1 MSRARFWLKAA
12 AAAAAVGA
20 LGALAAAVL
29 LHAYFPE
36 ARLRAMAVDAARRK
50 LGREVRLAGAD
61 AGLSGLSLRGLEIS
75 EKPDFAAGTFV
86 RVESLRLRPS
96 WRALLRRRL
105 VVAGVVADGLSV
117 RVIKEDGGRF
127 NYESLLSSAA
137 ATPAAAP
144 AAVASTETALA
155 VEKIRVTRG
164 AIDYADRANGT
175 TWSVT
180 DLDLNLRDFHA
191 LSAFS
196 ADASARVRGK
206 AGARPVDA
214 AVTFSG
220 RVDLADGARAAFRAT
235 IARLTVKAEGLT
247 LSASGKVAGLDA
259 PKIDFDAALSAAGR
273 DLLSAHGTA
282 ALGAAVDAEIKART
296 PGLDTAILAA
306 LAPKAGIP
314 AFPLPPAEL
323 SASVRYAPG
332 VLELRALNASWPAGK
347 ISGSGTLHGAGG
359 PSPRFDGKATIGLDV
374 PEIHPGEYP
383 FLRLPPK
390 LHLPAARVDGE
401 LALSGDT
408 LTITALK
415 AALKAGRVAVT
426 GTVRGLGSAK
436 PAADAAATLAL
447 DLPAFTAADLPFAVA
462 SLPPS
467 WTVPA
472 SRVDGTVRLRG
483 DDAQLEGLRIKMK
496 NAAVALDG
504 LVANALAGAP
514 RPDLAVKAD
523 ASLPPLTDR
532 DLPFAGAPAGLRL
545 PATHWN
551 LDASYSARAVKIRS
565 LRLIAGHN
573 DVDVSGTIADPAGRA
588 GLDLLVK
595 CRSFSL
601 DELADLTPRTRDLK
615 PGGTGFFALAVTG
628 DKEHPVYAGK
638 LRFQGLGAT
647 LAQLPLSGFSGTVS
661 FDQTRVDVP
670 NLTGRVGDGALKM
683 DLTVKDYARAPE
695 IQLEAS
701 LDRFDL
707 GRWLAAKS
715 QVQAERQAARAK
727 SPAGATSKPP
737 VIATRGHL
745 RIGALIHPN
754 ATVENVTVGW
764 DLRGLTPDLSGL
776 DGDARLQVGGGR
788 VRSVGDM
795 ATESKLVKVLIF
807 PLLIVQ
813 KLGRLGGLR
822 LFPNFNDIKLNRIFG
837 EYLFKD
843 GVMILNRSEMDSD
856 AAQVSARG
864 TIDLPRELLNL
875 VVTAQVG
882 RVAPIDVAVTGTV
895 AAPKTKVELRQFIID
910 QLRPR

>member
-1 MSRARFWLKAA
+1 MGRFRFWLKAA
-12 AAAAAVGA
+12 AAAAALGV
-20 LGALAAAVL
+20 LGALAAGLL

-36 ARLRAMAVDAARRK
+36 PKLRAMAVDAARRK
-50 LGREVRLAGAD
+50 LGRDIRLTGAD
-61 AGLSGLSLRGLEIS
+61 LGLSGLTLRGLEVS

-86 RVESLRLRPS
+86 RVDSFRLRPS
-96 WRALLRRRL
+96 WKALLHRRL
-105 VVAGVVADGLSV
+105 VVASVSADGLMV
-117 RVIKEDGGRF
+117 RVIKGNDGRF

-137 ATPAAAP
+137 APAPAAAP
-144 AAVASTETALA
+144 GAPTETALD
-155 VEKIRVTRG
+155 VKSVLVTRG
-164 AIDYADRANGT
+164 AVDYADRASGAA
-175 TWSVT
+175 WSVT
-180 DLDLNLRDFHA
+180 DLDLNLRDFQA

-214 AVTFSG
+214 AVKFSG
-220 RVDLADGARAAFRAT
+220 RVDLADGARAAFRT
-235 IARLTVKAEGLT
+235 TVTRLVVQAEGLT

-259 PKIDFDAALSAAGR
+259 PKVDFDATLSAAGQE
-273 DLLSAHGTA
+273 LLSAQGTA
-282 ALGAAVDAEIKART
+282 ALGAAVDADVKART
-296 PGLDTAILAA
+296 PGLNTALLAA

-314 AFPLPPAEL
+314 AFKLPPTEL
-323 SASVRYAPG
+323 SASIRYAPG
-332 VLELRALNASWPAGK
+332 LIQLSALRASWPTGK
-347 ISGSGTLHGAGG
+347 ISGSGTVHGADG
-359 PSPRFDGKATIGLDV
+359 PSPRFEGKAAVGVDV

-408 LTITALK
+408 LTI
-415 AALKAGRVAVT
+415 AALKATLAAGTVAVT
-426 GTVRGLGSAK
+426 GVVHGLGSAK
-436 PAADAAATLAL
+436 PEADAAATLAL
-447 DLPAFTAADLPFAVA
+447 DLPAFTAADLPFSIA

-467 WTVPA
+467 FTVPA
-472 SRVDGTVRLRG
+472 SHVDGTARLNGDDVRL
-483 DDAQLEGLRIKMK
+483 DGLRIKMK
-496 NAAVALDG
+496 AAAVQLDG
-504 LVANALAGAP
+504 LVAKALAGAP
-514 RPDLAVKAD
+514 QPDVAVKAD
-523 ASLPPLTDR
+523 VSLPPLTDR
-532 DLPFAGAPAGLRL
+532 DLPFAGVPAGLRT
-545 PATHWN
+545 PATHWS
-551 LDASYSARAVKIRS
+551 LDGSYSAREVKIRS

-573 DVDVSGTIADPAGRA
+573 DVDVSGTVAQPAGRGA
-588 GLDLLVK
+588 LDLLIK

-601 DELADLTPRTRDLK
+601 DELVDLTPRTRDLK
-615 PGGTGFFALAVTG
+615 PGGTGFFALSVTG
-628 DKEHPVYAGK
+628 DKAHPVYAGK

-647 LAQLPLSGFSGTVS
+647 VAELPFSGFAGTVS

-670 NLTGRVGDGALKM
+670 NLVGLVGDGALKM

-715 QVQAERQAARAK
+715 KVQADRRAASEKASPGAAAK
-727 SPAGATSKPP
+727 PL
-737 VIATRGHL
+737 VISTLGHFRVGKL
-745 RIGALIHPN
+745 LHPN

-764 DLRGLTPDLSGL
+764 DLRGLTPDLGGL
-776 DGDARLQVGGGR
+776 DGEASLQVGGGR

-813 KLGRLGGLR
+813 KLGRIGGLH
-822 LFPNFNDIKLNRIFG
+822 LFPNFNDITLHQIVG
-837 EYLFKD
+837 EYGFKN
-843 GVMILNRSEMDSD
+843 GVMTLRRSEMDSD

-864 TIDLPRELLNL
+864 TIDLPKELLDL

-895 AAPKTKVELRQFIID
+895 ADPKTKVELRQFIID
-910 QLRPR
+910 QLKPR

>member
-1 MSRARFWLKAA
+1 MKRARFWLKAA
-12 AAAAAVGA
+12 AAAAALGA

-36 ARLRAMAVDAARRK
+36 AKLRAMAVDAAHQK

-61 AGLSGLSLRGLEIS
+61 AGLGGLALRGLEIS

-96 WRALLRRRL
+96 WKALLRRRL
-105 VVAGVVADGLSV
+105 VVASVVADGLAV
-117 RVIKEDGGRF
+117 RVIKENGGRF

-137 ATPAAAP
+137 AAPAAAP
-144 AAVASTETALA
+144 AAGASAEPALD
-155 VEKIRVTRG
+155 VKEIRVTRG
-164 AIDYADRANGT
+164 AVDYQDRAGGAA
-175 TWSVT
+175 WSAT
-180 DLDLNLRDFHA
+180 GLDMNLHDFHA

-214 AVTFSG
+214 AVNFSG
-220 RVDLADGARAAFRAT
+220 RVDLADGSRAAFRTT
-235 IARLTVKAEGLT
+235 IARLTVTAEGLA

-273 DLLSAHGTA
+273 ELLSAQGTA
-282 ALGAAVDAEIKART
+282 TLGAAADADIKART
-296 PGLDTAILAA
+296 PGLNTDFLAA
-306 LAPKAGIP
+306 LIPKAGIA
-314 AFPLPPAEL
+314 AFQLPPVEL
-323 SASVRYAPG
+323 SVSARYAPG
-332 VLELRALNASWPAGK
+332 SLELRALRASWPAGK
-347 ISGSGTLHGAGG
+347 ISGSGALRGAGG
-359 PSPRFDGKATIGLDV
+359 PSPRFDGKATIGVDV

-390 LHLPAARVDGE
+390 LHLPAARVDGD

-408 LTITALK
+408 LTVTALK
-415 AALKAGRVAVT
+415 AALKAGSVAVT
-426 GTVRGLGSAK
+426 GTVRGLRSAK
-436 PAADAAATLAL
+436 PAADATAMLAL
-447 DLPAFTAADLPFAVA
+447 DLPAFTAADLPFAVE

-467 WTVPA
+467 LTVPA

-483 DDAQLEGLRIKMK
+483 DDVQLDGLRVKMK
-496 NAAVALDG
+496 NAAVQLDG

-514 RPDLAVKAD
+514 RPNLAVKAD

-532 DLPFAGAPAGLRL
+532 DLPFAGVPAGLRA
-545 PATHWN
+545 PAAHWS
-551 LDASYSARAVKIRS
+551 LDASYSAREVKIRT

-573 DVDVSGTIADPAGRA
+573 DVDVSGAVADPVGRA

-601 DELADLTPRTRDLK
+601 DELADLTPRTRALK
-615 PGGTGFFALAVTG
+615 PGGTGFFALSVTG
-628 DKEHPVYAGK
+628 AKTHPVYAGK

-647 LAQLPLSGFSGTVS
+647 VAGLPLSGFAGTVS

-670 NLTGRVGDGALKM
+670 NLTGRVDDGALKM

-707 GRWLAAKS
+707 GRWLTAKS
-715 QVQAERQAARAK
+715 QVQADRQAAREKTA
-727 SPAGATSKPP
+727 PGTAGKPP
-737 VIATRGHL
+737 VIATRGHF
-745 RIGALIHPN
+745 RVGTLIHPN
-754 ATVENVTVGW
+754 ATVENVAVGW
-764 DLRGLTPDLSGL
+764 DLRGLSPDLGGL

-795 ATESKLVKVLIF
+795 TTESKLVKVLIF
-807 PLLIVQ
+807 PLLVVQ
-813 KLGRLGGLR
+813 KLGRLGGLH
-822 LFPNFNDIKLNRIFG
+822 LFPNFNDITLHQIVG
-837 EYLFKD
+837 EYSFKD
-843 GVMILNRSEMDSD
+843 GVMTLRRSEMDSD

-864 TIDLPRELLNL
+864 TIDLPRELLDL

-895 AAPKTKVELRQFIID
+895 ADPKTKVELRQFIID
-910 QLRPR
+910 QLKPR